1 MFQSTIGFGR
11 RTLAKRKK
19 TNRWTA
25 EQRERQSKAMKAH
38 WDAKK
43 KRADPVLSKG
53 TAPNYLAGA
62 KKVEQKPDKPAG
74 PITRLVRFFK
84 S

>member
-1 MFQSTIGFGR
+1 M
-11 RTLAKRKK
+11 AKMKK
-19 TNRWTA
+19 TKRWTN
-25 EQRERQSKAMKAH
+25 EQRQRHSKAMKAH

-43 KRADPVLSKG
+43 ERAAPDTPKD

>member
-1 MFQSTIGFGR
+1 MT
-11 RTLAKRKK
+11 KKK
-19 TNRWTA
+19 TSRRWTN
-25 EQRERQSKAMKAH
+25 EQRERHSKAMKAH

-43 KRADPVLSKG
+43 KRSAPDTSRG

-62 KKVEQKPDKPAG
+62 KKVEQKPDKPVG

>member
-1 MFQSTIGFGR
+1 MSQSTIGFGR
-11 RTLAKRKK
+11 RTLTKKK
-19 TNRWTA
+19 TSRRWTN
-25 EQRERQSKAMKAH
+25 EQRERHSKAMKAH

-43 KRADPVLSKG
+43 KRAAPDTSRG

-62 KKVEQKPDKPAG
+62 NKPQAVQDKPAG
-74 PITRLVRFFK
+74 PIARLVRFFK

>member
-11 RTLAKRKK
+11 RTLTKKQK
-19 TNRWTA
+19 TNRWTD
-25 EQRERQSKAMKAH
+25 ERRAAHSKAMKAH

-43 KRADPVLSKG
+43 VRTPA
-53 TAPNYLAGA
+53 APA
-62 KKVEQKPDKPAG
+62 KVAPAAPLPTPPAG
-74 PITRLVRFFK
+74 LFARLVRFFK

>member
-11 RTLAKRKK
+11 RTLTKKQK
-19 TNRWTA
+19 TNIWTD
-25 EQRERQSKAMKAH
+25 ERRAAHSKAMKAH

-43 KRADPVLSKG
+43 KRAAPDTSRG

-62 KKVEQKPDKPAG
+62 NKPQAVQDKPAG
-74 PITRLVRFFK
+74 PIARLVRFFK
-84 S
+84 K